1 MFIGVAI
8 SISLRV
14 SARHYFV
21 FQAMPDSTFNAEDI
35 FFEAIQLP
43 VTDRTAFIQKACGDD
58 HGLRAELEALLV
70 SHRRNEEDDFIL
82 GRPVDDSELTDFA
95 DIAESEGDTIGRYRL
110 LELIGE
116 GGMGRVYMAEQIE
129 GVRRRV
135 ALKIIK
141 LGMDTRQIIARFEA
155 ERQAMALFDH
165 PCITRVLDAGATS
178 TGRPYFVMELVRGNS
193 ITKYVAGNSLSLRQR
208 LELFI
213 EVCRA
218 VHHAHQKGVIH
229 RDLKPSNILVTQF
242 DGIPVPKVI
251 DFGIA
256 KAIGQQR
263 LTEKT
268 LFTRYA
274 SMVGTP
280 QYMSPE
286 QAEMTGLDIDTRTDI
301 YSLGVILYELITGST
316 PLEASMLRPLN
327 LLALYETLRDANIE
341 TPSSRLTRLNKL
353 ASTVSETS
361 SQSSA
366 TIHPERLKGDLDWIV
381 MKALAR
387 DRKMRYESANDLAA
401 DVVCYLAGDPVD
413 AAPPSRIYLL
423 KTVLRKYRRV
433 AAGIVAF
440 VTLLLVAV
448 VACSWL
454 AFSNYRTSLSLA
466 ESNGR
471 LESSNQKLKDTVEQL
486 QLAEMRIR
494 QSAEKD
500 KYASAIS
507 MAMLQFGGK
516 FSRELERVFS
526 ANHASEAQIQS
537 VKSDMEGR
545 AESETETANFQSF
558 IFGGPKPN
566 HEKLLE
572 LQHAELLMEAIQP
585 LRDYFDEQATVSE
598 QLQSAMP
605 QTRNREIVI
614 VSGQSFPLSTSK
626 LLSNRAPIELNTD
639 KAIERTKHQFY
650 RILAQEY
657 RRVFG
662 ESDPHIAEALNLLA
676 ACLLDEERFD
686 EAESRLRES
695 IAIADADDRKTAK
708 ALLEII
714 AVQQREK
721 SRNDNRS
728 ENE

>member
-1 MFIGVAI
+1 
-8 SISLRV
+8 
-14 SARHYFV
+14 
-21 FQAMPDSTFNAEDI
+21 MPRAKRSFTMSDSTLNAEQI

-43 VTDRTAFIQKACGDD
+43 GDDRDAFLQRACGDD
-58 HGLRAELEALLV
+58 REMLAELIELVASHGL
-70 SHRRNEEDDFIL
+70 NETDDFIL
-82 GRPVDDSELTDFA
+82 GRPDVGHDSIDVAE
-95 DIAESEGDTIGRYRL
+95 IAESEGDTIGRYRL

-116 GGMGRVYMAEQIE
+116 GGMGRVYMAEQTE

-193 ITKYVAGNSLSLRQR
+193 ITDYASGIKLALKQR

-213 EVCRA
+213 QVCRA
-218 VHHAHQKGVIH
+218 VQHAHQKGVIH

-242 DGIPVPKVI
+242 DGVAVPKVI

-263 LTEKT
+263 LTDKT

-316 PLEASMLRPLN
+316 PLEAAKLRPLN

-341 TPSSRLTRLNKL
+341 TPSSRLLRLSKSS
-353 ASTVSETS
+353 STVDANSLQTPV
-361 SQSSA
+361 
-366 TIHPERLKGDLDWIV
+366 TIPPERLKGDLDWIV

-387 DRKMRYESANDLAA
+387 DRKMRYESASDLAA
-401 DVVCYLAGDPVD
+401 DVECYLAGDPVD
-413 AAPPSRIYLL
+413 AAPPSRFYLL
-423 KTVLRKYRRV
+423 KTVLRKYRHV

-440 VTLLLVAV
+440 TTLLMLAAA
-448 VACSWL
+448 ACSWL
-454 AFSNYRTSLSLA
+454 AISNYRTSLRLA
-466 ESNGR
+466 DSNEQ
-471 LESSNQKLKDTVEQL
+471 LESSNRKLKDTVDQL
-486 QLAEMRIR
+486 KIAESRIR
-494 QSAEKD
+494 KTAEKD

-507 MAMLQFGGK
+507 MALVQFDVS
-516 FSRELERVFS
+516 FSREIEKSIGGFLPQPTMQLYESDGMPFQFENGNAEIESLVF
-526 ANHASEAQIQS
+526 AWPML
-537 VKSDMEGR
+537 DCR
-545 AESETETANFQSF
+545 
-558 IFGGPKPN
+558 
-566 HEKLLE
+566 KLLE
-572 LQHAELLMEAIQP
+572 LSQSELLADSIEPIQDF
-585 LRDYFDEQATVSE
+585 LEEQEMCSDQIQNMGVGMASLPETMLTPAAEVD
-598 QLQSAMP
+598 P
-605 QTRNREIVI
+605 RFT
-614 VSGQSFPLSTSK
+614 
-626 LLSNRAPIELNTD
+626 ELDHNSD
-639 KAIERTKHQFY
+639 KILERTKHKFY
-650 RILAQEY
+650 RFLVTEY

-662 ESDPHIAEALNLLA
+662 ESDPRIAEALNLLA
-676 ACLLDEERFD
+676 ACLMDEEKID

-695 IAIADADDRKTAK
+695 ISVGNKEDKNAART
-708 ALLEII
+708 LLKL
-714 AVQQREK
+714 VSNRQREQ
-721 SRNDNRS
+721 SRQQTKRS
-728 ENE
+728 EKK